1 MFVRR
6 KHNKSGSCSIQVVA
20 KVDGKYRVQKSFGSS
35 RDEAVLASLEQKA
48 KQWANE
54 HEFGE
59 DLFAPDGAADY
70 DAMMAGIG
78 QDQLRLVGPDLI
90 MPKEKVDKGDYWKI
104 AAASLVG
111 LFIPQMTFLMAI
123 TLTSAIDTA
132 IIGTL
137 GPIFTM
143 FFAFFFLGEPITG
156 KKAGGV
162 ALSFAGIL
170 FLIFNS
176 VHAGGAAVTS
186 PRVIVLLLV
195 NILSFSLYLGLFRP
209 LISKYSVVTLMKWT
223 FLFSLI
229 VSLPISA
236 KDLVSTD
243 FMSIPITVRWEIGY
257 LIFFA
262 TFVAYFLIPY
272 GQKFIRPT
280 LVSMY
285 SYVQPIIAAIV
296 SILSGIDTLTWQKA
310 LASTLVVG
318 GVILVSRSRAATI
331 QHK

>member
-1 MFVRR
+1 MQQDSL
-6 KHNKSGSCSIQVVA
+6 KGHLSIA
-20 KVDGKYRVQKSFGSS
+20 AAYTIFGLNLVFCK
-35 RDEAVLASLEQKA
+35 DI
-48 KQWANE
+48 ANSE
-54 HEFGE
+54 TVSPY
-59 DLFAPDGAADY
+59 DLFTLRAVGASA
-70 DAMMAGIG
+70 
-78 QDQLRLVGPDLI
+78 LFWLLSLF
-90 MPKEKVDKGDYWKI
+90 MPKEKVDKADYPKI
-104 AAASLVG
+104 AAASMVG

-123 TLTSAIDTA
+123 TVTSAIDTA

-143 FFAFFFLGEPITG
+143 IFAFLFLGEPITG

-176 VHAGGAAVTS
+176 VHQGGAASTS
-186 PRVIVLLLV
+186 PWGVVLLLI
-195 NILSFSLYLGLFRP
+195 NSLSFSLYLGLFRP
-209 LISKYSVVTLMKWT
+209 LISKYSVITFMKWS

-236 KDLVSTD
+236 KGLLTTD
-243 FMSIPITVRWEIGY
+243 YAAIPGNVLWEIGY

-285 SYVQPIIAAIV
+285 SYLQPIIAAIV
-296 SILSGIDTLTWQKA
+296 SIWAGVDSLTWQKVF
-310 LASTLVVG
+310 SSVLVVG
-318 GVILVSRSRAATI
+318 GVILVSRSRAAG
-331 QHK
+331 QP

>member
-1 MFVRR
+1 MDKLKGHLSIAATYTIFGLNLVFC
-6 KHNKSGSCSIQVVA
+6 KDIANSGMVSP
-20 KVDGKYRVQKSFGSS
+20 Y
-35 RDEAVLASLEQKA
+35 VLFTLRATGASV
-48 KQWANE
+48 
-54 HEFGE
+54 
-59 DLFAPDGAADY
+59 LFW
-70 DAMMAGIG
+70 
-78 QDQLRLVGPDLI
+78 LLSLI
-90 MPKEKVDKGDYWKI
+90 LPKEKVNRGDYLKI

-123 TLTSAIDTA
+123 TMTSAIDTA

-162 ALSFAGIL
+162 AISFAGIL

-176 VHAGGAAVTS
+176 VHAGGAASTS
-186 PRVIVLLLV
+186 PWGVVLLLV
-195 NILSFSLYLGLFRP
+195 NSLSFSLYLGVFRP

-236 KDLVSTD
+236 KGLFATD
-243 FMSIPITVRWEIGY
+243 FTSIPANVRWEIGY

-285 SYVQPIIAAIV
+285 SYLQPIIAAIV
-296 SILSGIDTLTWQKA
+296 SIRAGIDTLSWQKI
-310 LASTLVVG
+310 LASVLVVG
-318 GVILVSRSRAATI
+318 GVILVSKSRAAAPP
-331 QHK
+331 KD

>member
-1 MFVRR
+1 
-6 KHNKSGSCSIQVVA
+6 
-20 KVDGKYRVQKSFGSS
+20 
-35 RDEAVLASLEQKA
+35 
-48 KQWANE
+48 
-54 HEFGE
+54 
-59 DLFAPDGAADY
+59 
-70 DAMMAGIG
+70 MA
-78 QDQLRLVGPDLI
+78 QNNDQLKGHLSIAAAYTIFGLNLVFCKDIANSGAVSPYVLFTLRAI
-90 MPKEKVDKGDYWKI
+90 GASALFWLLSLFTPKERVERKDYWRI

-123 TLTSAIDTA
+123 TMTSAIDTA

-137 GPIFTM
+137 GPVFTM
-143 FFAFFFLGEPITG
+143 IFAFLFLREPITG

-176 VHAGGAAVTS
+176 VHEGGAAATS
-186 PRVIVLLLV
+186 PWGVALLLV
-195 NILSFSLYLGLFRP
+195 NSLSFSLYLGLFRP
-209 LISKYSVVTLMKWT
+209 LISKYSVITFMKWS

-236 KDLVSTD
+236 KGLVTTD
-243 FMSIPITVRWEIGY
+243 YAAIPRNVLWEIGY

-285 SYVQPIIAAIV
+285 SYLQPIIAAIV
-296 SILSGIDTLTWQKA
+296 SILAGVDTLSWQKI
-310 LASTLVVG
+310 LASVLVVG
-318 GVILVSRSRAATI
+318 GVVLVSRSRAAKPLTSDE
-331 QHK
+331 

>member
-1 MFVRR
+1 
-6 KHNKSGSCSIQVVA
+6 
-20 KVDGKYRVQKSFGSS
+20 
-35 RDEAVLASLEQKA
+35 
-48 KQWANE
+48 
-54 HEFGE
+54 
-59 DLFAPDGAADY
+59 
-70 DAMMAGIG
+70 MA
-78 QDQLRLVGPDLI
+78 QNNDQLKGHLSIAAAYTIFGLNLVFCKDIANSGAVSPYVLFTLRAI
-90 MPKEKVDKGDYWKI
+90 GASALFWLLSLFTPKERVERKDYWKI

-123 TLTSAIDTA
+123 TMTSAIDTA

-137 GPIFTM
+137 GPVFTM
-143 FFAFFFLGEPITG
+143 IFAFLFLKEPITG

-176 VHAGGAAVTS
+176 VHEGGAAATS
-186 PRVIVLLLV
+186 PWGVALLLV
-195 NILSFSLYLGLFRP
+195 NSLSFSLYLGLFRP
-209 LISKYSVVTLMKWT
+209 LISKYSVITFMKWS

-236 KDLVSTD
+236 KGLVTTD
-243 FMSIPITVRWEIGY
+243 YAAIPVNVLWEIGY

-285 SYVQPIIAAIV
+285 SYLQPIIAAIV
-296 SILSGIDTLTWQKA
+296 SILAGVDTLSWQKI
-310 LASTLVVG
+310 LASVLVVG
-318 GVILVSRSRAATI
+318 GVILVSRSRAAKPLTSDE
-331 QHK
+331 

>member
-1 MFVRR
+1 MMKGESYKGHLSIAAAYTIFGLNLVFC
-6 KHNKSGSCSIQVVA
+6 KDIANSGTISPYVLFTLRAIGASA
-20 KVDGKYRVQKSFGSS
+20 LFG
-35 RDEAVLASLEQKA
+35 LLSL
-48 KQWANE
+48 
-54 HEFGE
+54 F
-59 DLFAPDGAADY
+59 
-70 DAMMAGIG
+70 
-78 QDQLRLVGPDLI
+78 
-90 MPKEKVDKGDYWKI
+90 MPKEKVERGDCLKI

-123 TLTSAIDTA
+123 TMTSAIDTA

-143 FFAFFFLGEPITG
+143 FFAFLFLKEPITG

-176 VHAGGAAVTS
+176 VQEGGAAATS
-186 PRVIVLLLV
+186 PWGVVLLLV
-195 NILSFSLYLGLFRP
+195 NSISFSLYLGLFRP
-209 LISKYSVVTLMKWT
+209 LISKYSVVTFMKWS
-223 FLFSLI
+223 FLFSLL
-229 VSLPISA
+229 VSLPLSGKELFTTHYA
-236 KDLVSTD
+236 A
-243 FMSIPITVRWEIGY
+243 IPVDVRWEIGY

-285 SYVQPIIAAIV
+285 SYIQPIIAAIV
-296 SILSGIDTLTWQKA
+296 SIWAGVDTLTWQKV
-310 LASTLVVG
+310 LASALVVG
-318 GVILVSRSRAATI
+318 GVVLVSYSRAA
-331 QHK
+331 KS

>member
-1 MFVRR
+1 MSS
-6 KHNKSGSCSIQVVA
+6 KLIMQQESLKGHLSIA
-20 KVDGKYRVQKSFGSS
+20 AAYTIFGLNLVFCKDIANSETVS
-35 RDEAVLASLEQKA
+35 PYVLFTLRAIGASA
-48 KQWANE
+48 
-54 HEFGE
+54 
-59 DLFAPDGAADY
+59 LFS
-70 DAMMAGIG
+70 
-78 QDQLRLVGPDLI
+78 LLSLF
-90 MPKEKVDKGDYWKI
+90 MPKEKVDKADYPKI
-104 AAASLVG
+104 AAASMVG

-123 TLTSAIDTA
+123 TVTSAIDTA

-143 FFAFFFLGEPITG
+143 VFAFLFLGEPITG

-176 VHAGGAAVTS
+176 VHEGGAASTS
-186 PRVIVLLLV
+186 PWGVVLLLV
-195 NILSFSLYLGLFRP
+195 NSLSFSLYLGMFRP
-209 LISKYSVVTLMKWT
+209 LISKYSVITFMKWS

-236 KDLVSTD
+236 KGLFTTD
-243 FMSIPITVRWEIGY
+243 FAAIPGNVLWEIGY

-285 SYVQPIIAAIV
+285 SYLQPIIAAIV
-296 SILSGIDTLTWQKA
+296 SIWAGVDSLTWQKI
-310 LASTLVVG
+310 LSSVLVVG
-318 GVILVSRSRAATI
+318 GVILVSRSRAAK
-331 QHK
+331 QP

>member
-1 MFVRR
+1 MQQDSL
-6 KHNKSGSCSIQVVA
+6 KGHLSIA
-20 KVDGKYRVQKSFGSS
+20 AAYTIFGLNLVFCKDIANSQTVS
-35 RDEAVLASLEQKA
+35 PYVLFTLRAIGASA
-48 KQWANE
+48 
-54 HEFGE
+54 
-59 DLFAPDGAADY
+59 LFW
-70 DAMMAGIG
+70 
-78 QDQLRLVGPDLI
+78 LLSLF
-90 MPKEKVDKGDYWKI
+90 MPKEKVDKADYPKI
-104 AAASLVG
+104 AAASMVG

-123 TLTSAIDTA
+123 TVTSAIDTA

-143 FFAFFFLGEPITG
+143 IFAFLFLGEPITG

-176 VHAGGAAVTS
+176 VHEGGAASTS
-186 PRVIVLLLV
+186 PWGVVLRLI
-195 NILSFSLYLGLFRP
+195 NSLSFSLYLGLFRP
-209 LISKYSVVTLMKWT
+209 LISKYSVITFMKWS

-236 KDLVSTD
+236 KGLLTTD
-243 FMSIPITVRWEIGY
+243 YAAIPGNVLLEIGY

-285 SYVQPIIAAIV
+285 SYLQPIIAAIV
-296 SILSGIDTLTWQKA
+296 SIWAGVDSLTWQKV
-310 LASTLVVG
+310 LSSVLVVG
-318 GVILVSRSRAATI
+318 GVILVSRSRAAG
-331 QHK
+331 QP

>member
-1 MFVRR
+1 MLND
-6 KHNKSGSCSIQVVA
+6 KLKGH
-20 KVDGKYRVQKSFGSS
+20 
-35 RDEAVLASLEQKA
+35 LAI
-48 KQWANE
+48 
-54 HEFGE
+54 
-59 DLFAPDGAADY
+59 GAAYTIFGLNLVFCKDIANSESISPY
-70 DAMMAGIG
+70 VLFTLRAIG
-78 QDQLRLVGPDLI
+78 ASALFWLLSAF
-90 MPKEKVDKGDYWKI
+90 MPKERIEKGDYWKI
-104 AAASLVG
+104 AVASLVG

-123 TLTSAIDTA
+123 TMTSAIDTA

-143 FFAFFFLGEPITG
+143 IFAFLFLKEPITG

-186 PRVIVLLLV
+186 PLGVVLLLL
-195 NILSFSLYLGLFRP
+195 NSISFSLYLGIFRP
-209 LISKYSVVTLMKWT
+209 LISKYSVVTFMKWT
-223 FLFSLI
+223 FLFALT

-236 KDLVSTD
+236 KGLITTN
-243 FMSIPITVRWEIGY
+243 FLAIPINFRWEIGF

-272 GQKFIRPT
+272 SQKLIRPT

-285 SYVQPIIAAIV
+285 SYLQPIIAAIV
-296 SILSGIDTLTWQKA
+296 SIWTGIDTLNWQKILSA
-310 LASTLVVG
+310 ILIVG
-318 GVILVSRSRAATI
+318 GVILVSKSRAASPR
-331 QHK
+331 QR

>member
-1 MFVRR
+1 MQQESL
-6 KHNKSGSCSIQVVA
+6 KGHLSIA
-20 KVDGKYRVQKSFGSS
+20 AAYTIFGLNLVFSKDIANS
-35 RDEAVLASLEQKA
+35 ETVSPYVLFTLRAIGASA
-48 KQWANE
+48 
-54 HEFGE
+54 
-59 DLFAPDGAADY
+59 LFW
-70 DAMMAGIG
+70 
-78 QDQLRLVGPDLI
+78 LLSLF
-90 MPKEKVDKGDYWKI
+90 MPKEKVDKADYPKI
-104 AAASLVG
+104 AAASMVG

-123 TLTSAIDTA
+123 TVTSAIDTA

-143 FFAFFFLGEPITG
+143 IFAFFFLGEPITG

-176 VHAGGAAVTS
+176 VHQGGAASTS
-186 PRVIVLLLV
+186 PWGVVLLLI
-195 NILSFSLYLGLFRP
+195 NSLSFSLYLGLFRP
-209 LISKYSVVTLMKWT
+209 LISKYSVITFMKWS

-236 KDLVSTD
+236 KVLLTTD
-243 FMSIPITVRWEIGY
+243 FAAIPGNVIWEIGY

-285 SYVQPIIAAIV
+285 SYLQPIIAAIV
-296 SILSGIDTLTWQKA
+296 SIWAGVDSLTWQKVLSSA
-310 LASTLVVG
+310 LVVG
-318 GVILVSRSRAATI
+318 GVILVSRSRAAG
-331 QHK
+331 QP

>member
-1 MFVRR
+1 
-6 KHNKSGSCSIQVVA
+6 
-20 KVDGKYRVQKSFGSS
+20 
-35 RDEAVLASLEQKA
+35 
-48 KQWANE
+48 
-54 HEFGE
+54 
-59 DLFAPDGAADY
+59 
-70 DAMMAGIG
+70 MA
-78 QDQLRLVGPDLI
+78 QNNDQLKGHLSIAAAYTIFGLNLVFCKDIANSGAVSPYVLFTLRAI
-90 MPKEKVDKGDYWKI
+90 GASALFWLLSLFTPKERVERKDYWKI

-123 TLTSAIDTA
+123 TMTSAIDTA

-137 GPIFTM
+137 GPVFTM
-143 FFAFFFLGEPITG
+143 IFAFLFLKEPITG

-176 VHAGGAAVTS
+176 VHEGGAAATS
-186 PRVIVLLLV
+186 PMGVALLLV
-195 NILSFSLYLGLFRP
+195 NSLSFSLYLGLFRP
-209 LISKYSVVTLMKWT
+209 LISKYSVITFMKWS

-236 KDLVSTD
+236 KGLVTTD
-243 FMSIPITVRWEIGY
+243 YAAIPGNVLWEIGY

-285 SYVQPIIAAIV
+285 SYLQPIIAAIV
-296 SILSGIDTLTWQKA
+296 SILAGVDTLSWQKI
-310 LASTLVVG
+310 LASVLVVG
-318 GVILVSRSRAATI
+318 GVILVSRSRAAKPLTSDE
-331 QHK
+331 

>member
-1 MFVRR
+1 MLND
-6 KHNKSGSCSIQVVA
+6 KLKGH
-20 KVDGKYRVQKSFGSS
+20 
-35 RDEAVLASLEQKA
+35 LAI
-48 KQWANE
+48 
-54 HEFGE
+54 
-59 DLFAPDGAADY
+59 GAAYTIFGLNLVFCKDIANSESISPY
-70 DAMMAGIG
+70 VLFTLRAIG
-78 QDQLRLVGPDLI
+78 ASALFWLLSAF
-90 MPKEKVDKGDYWKI
+90 MPKERIEKGDYWKI
-104 AAASLVG
+104 AVASLVG

-123 TLTSAIDTA
+123 TMTSAIDTA

-143 FFAFFFLGEPITG
+143 IFAFFFLKEPITG

-186 PRVIVLLLV
+186 PLGVVLLLL
-195 NILSFSLYLGLFRP
+195 NSISFSLYLGIFRP
-209 LISKYSVVTLMKWT
+209 LISKYSVVTFMKWT
-223 FLFSLI
+223 FLFALM

-236 KDLVSTD
+236 KGLITTN
-243 FMSIPITVRWEIGY
+243 FLAIPINVRWEIGF

-272 GQKFIRPT
+272 SQKLIRPT

-285 SYVQPIIAAIV
+285 SYLQPIIAAIV
-296 SILSGIDTLTWQKA
+296 SIWTGIDTLNWQKILSA
-310 LASTLVVG
+310 ILIVG
-318 GVILVSRSRAATI
+318 GVILVSKSRAASPR
-331 QHK
+331 QR